1 MSLQSRL
8 NKEAKYQYNR
18 MEKDIKMQVAP
29 LEYYS
34 QKKEG
39 NIIFNEVQSGEGITN
54 RPIMREILKN

>member
-1 MSLQSRL
+1 
-8 NKEAKYQYNR
+8 